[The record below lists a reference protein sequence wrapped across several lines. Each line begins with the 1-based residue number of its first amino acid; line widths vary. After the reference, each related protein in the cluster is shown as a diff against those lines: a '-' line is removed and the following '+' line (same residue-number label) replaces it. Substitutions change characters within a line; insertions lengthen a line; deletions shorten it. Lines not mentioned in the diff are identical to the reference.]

1 MYVALSQLPALHAK
15 YYWAAVVT
23 VPKTQEPRAGRDFR
37 DN

>member
-1 MYVALSQLPALHAK
+1 MYVELSQLPTLHAK

-23 VPKTQEPRAGRDFR
+23 VPKTQNTGAGRDFR